1 MMRKL
6 ASSLLAAIL
15 LMASLFT
22 GVSFGSS
29 TQSSSTDYMEGQLV
43 LSIAESLDANSLQ
56 NADHTLM
63 KSAPLTKNGFAIADS
78 LFGQDVGT
86 FSVQQLDYDVR
97 AAAIENMGWV
107 YLIEY
112 SVDEYESIDS
122 AKKALKA
129 TLDNLGV
136 EVRYISENRKIYAL
150 ETPVMDDISIQ
161 AIHNNQRWHYDMIKV
176 QQAWGITTGSSS
188 VRVGVLDTGID
199 SNHTSLRNL
208 VNTSLGRSFVDNTTI
223 DRHGHGT
230 HVAGTIASYGSVSGV
245 MQNATLVPIKVLGDS
260 GTGSMY
266 SIQQGI
272 LHAANI
278 RADVINM
285 SLGGGGYDR
294 GMEEAIQTAV
304 GLGTIVV
311 AATGNEGRSSISY
324 PAAYSG
330 SIAVGSVTSSRT
342 RSSFSNYGPGLEV
355 MAPGSNIYSTAP
367 NGQYATMSGTSMA
380 TPHVAGVVGLMK
392 SVNPSLTPAAARD
405 ILRNTAQPAGN
416 ANQYGYGIVDAHAA
430 VLAAGGGG
438 GTPQPGRETR
448 TTVQTDKTVYQRG
461 DNINITT
468 RVTDQQG
475 NVLQGASVNFTLT
488 RPNGTV
494 VTNTASTNSLGIA
507 TWSVTSNA
515 QTALGSYQIAAQTTL
530 SGYQPSSA
538 NASILFSDGG
548 GGGDTQAPST
558 PGNLTT
564 TGKTATSV
572 SLSWSASTDNVGVT
586 AYEVYQGSTLAA
598 TVTNTSATI
607 TGLTPNTTYTFT
619 VKASD
624 AAGNR
629 SGASNAV
636 TVTTDTNSSQPSPA
650 PWAQGVSYKIGDEV
664 TYGGSTYRCIQAHTS
679 MVGWEP
685 PVVPALWS
693 KK

>member
-6 ASSLLAAIL
+6 ASSLLAVIL

-22 GVSFGSS
+22 GVAFGSS
-29 TQSSSTDYMEGQLV
+29 AQSHSTGYMAGQLV
-43 LSIAESLDANSLQ
+43 VSIAESFNANLLQ
-56 NADHTLM
+56 QPDQTL
-63 KSAPLTKNGFAIADS
+63 KSASLTKKGFTVVDS

-86 FSVQQLDYDVR
+86 FSVQQLDHDVR
-97 AAAIENMGWV
+97 AAAIQNMGWV
-107 YLIEY
+107 YLMEY
-112 SVDEYESIDS
+112 STDEYKSIDS
-122 AKKALKA
+122 AKKALKT
-129 TLDNLGV
+129 TLDHLGLH
-136 EVRYISENRKIYAL
+136 VRYISENRKVHAF
-150 ETPVMDDISIQ
+150 ETPVMDEVTVQ

-176 QQAWGITTGSSS
+176 QQAWGVTTGSSS

-199 SNHTSLRNL
+199 SNHTSLRDL
-208 VNTSLGRSFVDNTTI
+208 VNTSLGRSFVDSTTL

-294 GMEEAIQTAV
+294 GIEEAIQTAV
-304 GLGTIVV
+304 GLGSIVV

-330 SIAVGSVTSSRT
+330 SIAVGSVTSGRT
-342 RSSFSNYGPGLEV
+342 RSSFSNYGPGLDV

-367 NGQYATMSGTSMA
+367 NGRYVTMSGTSMA

-405 ILRNTAQPAGN
+405 ILRRTAQPAGD

-430 VLAAGGGG
+430 VLAAGGSG

-448 TTVQTDKTVYQRG
+448 TTVQADKTVYQRG
-461 DNINITT
+461 DNIQITT

-475 NVLQGASVNFTLT
+475 NVLQGATVNFTLT
-488 RPNGTV
+488 RPNGTA
-494 VTNTASTNSLGIA
+494 VTNTASTNASGIA
-507 TWSVTSNA
+507 TWAVTSNA
-515 QTALGSYQIAAQTTL
+515 QTALGSYQIKAETTL

-538 NASILFSDGG
+538 TTSIQFSAA
-548 GGGDTQAPST
+548 GGGDTQAPSA

-564 TGKTATSV
+564 TGKTGTSV

-629 SGASNAV
+629 SAASNAI
-636 TVTTDTNSSQPSPA
+636 TVTTDSDSSQPPVTGAWA
-650 PWAQGVSYKIGDEV
+650 PGVAYKIGDQV
-664 TYGGSTYRCIQAHTS
+664 TYNGAAYQCLQAHTS
-679 MVGWEP
+679 MAGWEP
-685 PVVPALWS
+685 SNVPALWA